1 MATRRTTSAASRA
14 KPKPKAPKRY
24 TGTSRVGIEEAV
36 DSAVHKGGRAF
47 KSGDRVR
54 VVEIKATLRHS
65 SPWHI
70 TGYSVTIEKI
80 GGGG

>member
-1 MATRRTTSAASRA
+1 MAARKVTART
-14 KPKPKAPKRY
+14 KQPKRY
-24 TGTSRVGIEEAV
+24 KGTSRVGIEEAI

-54 VVEIKATLRHS
+54 VVDIQATLRRS

-70 TGYSVTIEKI
+70 TTYSVTVEKA
-80 GGGG
+80 GSGRG

>member
-1 MATRRTTSAASRA
+1 MATRKTTRRA
-14 KPKPKAPKRY
+14 TPPKRY
-24 TGTSRVGIEEAV
+24 RGTSRVGIEEAI

-54 VVEIKATLRHS
+54 VVDIQATLRHS

-70 TGYSVTIEKI
+70 TTYGVIIEKA
-80 GGGG
+80 GSGRG